1 MMVAFIMEFMR
12 SPVLIHPVIPPVKYV
27 QLKLHACIQCHSP
40 YSYICMK
47 KLRCPKLQI
56 MPRKDKDCLEV
67 QGGDEIYKELEE
79 LNKEMRNNVRILNY

>member
-1 MMVAFIMEFMR
+1 
-12 SPVLIHPVIPPVKYV
+12 
-27 QLKLHACIQCHSP
+27 
-40 YSYICMK
+40 
-47 KLRCPKLQI
+47 